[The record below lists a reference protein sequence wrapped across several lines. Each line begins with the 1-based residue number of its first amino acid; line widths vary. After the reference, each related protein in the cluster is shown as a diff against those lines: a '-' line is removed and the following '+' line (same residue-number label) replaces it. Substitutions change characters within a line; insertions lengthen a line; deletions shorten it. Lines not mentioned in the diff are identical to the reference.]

1 MRRSIRLAILG
12 AALGSV
18 LALTLGGCIR
28 GSVGNDV
35 GGIIPWSP
43 EAEANALDVAQS
55 NCARSQQYA
64 VITSVHREY
73 GDYIGYRCQY
83 DPPPRQRPISRM
95 R

>member
-1 MRRSIRLAILG
+1 MRRSIRLAILV
-12 AALGSV
+12 SV

-28 GSVGNDV
+28 GVVANDV

-43 EAEANALDVAQS
+43 ETEANALDIAQN

>member
-1 MRRSIRLAILG
+1 VRRQAIRLAILG
-12 AALGSV
+12 AV

-28 GSVGNDV
+28 GPVGNDV

-43 EAEANALDVAQS
+43 EAELSALDIAQS
-55 NCARSQQYA
+55 NCARSGQYA